1 MIANVEK
8 VAKKMYYALKYM
20 NYEDLQDS
28 TKSILI
34 EDTITLNFKVEYK
47 LSGIIACP
55 SFNHYNAII
64 FNPLGCNIDK
74 GFSANFIYYHD
85 GTSNN
90 GNITQLN
97 PFENWEDIGIPYI
110 VIYKFKG

>member
-1 MIANVEK
+1 
-8 VAKKMYYALKYM
+8 M

-28 TKSILI
+28 KKFI
-34 EDTITLNFKVEYK
+34 LNFNVEYK

-74 GFSANFIYYHD
+74 AFSSNFIY
-85 GTSNN
+85 
-90 GNITQLN
+90 
-97 PFENWEDIGIPYI
+97 
-110 VIYKFKG
+110 